1 MPSAIKNKISIG
13 LGCVLVVLAA
23 CGEPPPPE
31 APPAVPPPPDP
42 QPVKT
47 AEPAPSAVASAP
59 AAAPAPAPEPP
70 PPPKPLKE
78 QVVGKWQFD
87 LTGEARAFHEAEAR
101 KKAGKDEA
109 KFQKLMKEIEAASA
123 KEWIELTADTY
134 TSWVG
139 EKIEA
144 QMKYEVVKEE
154 NGVLTVKPVK
164 DLVAKK
170 DIKGD
175 MTVPVSIK
183 EDGTLSM
190 FDPKKK
196 INLIFKRKAQ

>member
-1 MPSAIKNKISIG
+1 MKKTSILMK
-13 LGCVLVVLAA
+13 LGILLVVLSG

-42 QPVKT
+42 LPVKT
-47 AEPAPSAVASAP
+47 AEPVPSVAVAP
-59 AAAPAPAPEPP
+59 PPTAAPAAPEPP

-78 QVVGKWQFD
+78 QIVGKWQFE
-87 LTGEARAFHEAEAR
+87 LSGEARAYHEAAAH

-109 KFQKLMKEIEAASA
+109 KFQKLMKEIEEAST

-139 EKIEA
+139 DKIEA

-154 NGVLTVKPVK
+154 GGVLTVKPVK

-175 MTVPVSIK
+175 MTIPIK
-183 EDGTLSM
+183 MMEDGALSM

-196 INLIFKRKAQ
+196 INLTFKRKP